1 VDYTSEYPAKCYAD
15 VVESYA
21 SNEVCLNW
29 NAPAV
34 FVLGYL
40 EYACK

>member
-1 VDYTSEYPAKCYAD
+1 VEYSSDRPAKAFED
-15 VVESYA
+15 VEPSFA

-40 EYACK
+40 EINQ

>member
-1 VDYTSEYPAKCYAD
+1 MPKDFDLERLVIGKETYS
-15 VVESYA
+15 S
-21 SNEVCLNW
+21 LNW

-40 EYACK
+40 EQVY

>member
-1 VDYTSEYPAKCYAD
+1 MIPPAIAFAD
-15 VVESYA
+15 EQGSYA
-21 SNEVCLNW
+21 SNEVFLNW

-40 EYACK
+40 EQVH

>member
-1 VDYTSEYPAKCYAD
+1 MTASWELPPKAFED
-15 VVESYA
+15 VQASYA
-21 SNEVCLNW
+21 SNEECLNW

-40 EYACK
+40 EEVY

>member
-1 VDYTSEYPAKCYAD
+1 MEYASDYPAKSFAD
-15 VVESYA
+15 VEASYA

-40 EYACK
+40 EQVFK